1 MKEHNKEFQSNK
13 LISLSRIKQKKQK
26 TWRSQPRI
34 SFVKRR
40 RESILENLLKI
51 SSRRR
56 KKYLRK
62 HNLKQSLNNYDE
74 NGLNILI
81 LIWLNTRLY
90 KIKFF
95 NMSKNSRYDL
105 FDKFISLH
113 ELSEISQS
121 SMIKATVSSEGIEVY
136 DFDDR
141 YKIKDFD
148 HTKKRFCQD
157 TKVSK

>member
-1 MKEHNKEFQSNK
+1 
-13 LISLSRIKQKKQK
+13 
-26 TWRSQPRI
+26 
-34 SFVKRR
+34 
-40 RESILENLLKI
+40 
-51 SSRRR
+51 
-56 KKYLRK
+56 
-62 HNLKQSLNNYDE
+62 
-74 NGLNILI
+74 
-81 LIWLNTRLY
+81 
-90 KIKFF
+90 
-95 NMSKNSRYDL
+95 MSKNSRYDL